1 MKEAVKNII
10 NQLEP
15 DDMLSIHYFRN
26 LRLM

>member
-15 DDMLSIHYFRN
+15 DDMLSIITFEF
-26 LRLM
+26 